1 MESMLLMLAAASA
14 REMAAVY
21 RGMNRHDLAAMCEAD
36 AHAID
41 ARRGTLN
48 AEGHALAAAAVIQ
61 NRSYRYN

>member
-1 MESMLLMLAAASA
+1 MESMMLMLAAASA

-48 AEGHALAAAAVIQ
+48 AEGRAIMAAAVWQ
-61 NRSYRYN
+61 NRTFQGN